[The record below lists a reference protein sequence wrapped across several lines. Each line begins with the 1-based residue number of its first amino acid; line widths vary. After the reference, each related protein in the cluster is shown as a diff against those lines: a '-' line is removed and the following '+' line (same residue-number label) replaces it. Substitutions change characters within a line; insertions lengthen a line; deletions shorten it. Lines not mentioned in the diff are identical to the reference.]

1 MSNNTLNHDNNIGLN
16 MIVKDEAHVI
26 EELLRSVAPYISTY
40 TIVDTGSSD
49 ATPKII
55 TDVMSQLGIK
65 GNLYHRPWKNFGA
78 NRTEALELA
87 NGAAKFHWV
96 IDADDLIVGKIVFPK
111 LELPSYFMKYGRDF
125 KYKRQQIFNDDLPW
139 KYIGVLHE
147 YASCGKQV
155 QIGSIEGDYY
165 IESRRL
171 GARNKNP
178 RKYLDD
184 AKVLEAALQE
194 EPNNQRYWFYLGQ
207 SYYDAGEYA
216 LAKDAYLKRAQMQG
230 WDEETFYAK
239 YRFAIC
245 QELLDGTLDQITSAY
260 VEAYRFRP
268 TRAEPLY
275 RLALYMRTKKEY
287 DLSILYSRLALTIS
301 FPSDILFVDSE
312 VYSYKVKDEFSVAA
326 YYCSN
331 ATVQLEG
338 YKVCLE
344 LIRRIDIPTAICER
358 AAKNLE
364 WYDKRYPQLSEL
376 V

>member
-1 MSNNTLNHDNNIGLN
+1 MSSHKPNNENKIGLN
-16 MIVKDEAHVI
+16 MIVKDESHVI
-26 EELLRSVAPYISTY
+26 EQLLRSVAPYIDTY

-49 ATPKII
+49 NTPQVI
-55 TDVMSQLGIK
+55 TDVMNQLGIK
-65 GNLYHRPWKNFGA
+65 GNLHHRPWKNFGA

-87 NGAAKFHWV
+87 RGTAKYHWV
-96 IDADDLIVGKIVFPK
+96 IDADDLIVGQICFPK
-111 LELPSYFMKYGRDF
+111 LDSPSYFMKYGRDF
-125 KYKRQQIFNDDLPW
+125 KYKRQQIFRDDLPW
-139 KYIGVLHE
+139 QYIGVLHE

-184 AKVLEAALQE
+184 AQVLKSALEQE
-194 EPNNQRYWFYLGQ
+194 PDNKRYWFYLGQ
-207 SYYDAGEYA
+207 SYYDAAEYQ
-216 LAKDAYLKRAQMQG
+216 LAKDAYFTRSQMQG

-245 QELLDGTLDQITSAY
+245 KEVLDAPVDELITAHT
-260 VEAYRFRP
+260 EAFRFRP

-275 RLALYMRTKKEY
+275 RLALLLREKKQY
-287 DLSILYSRLALTIS
+287 DLSVLYSRHALTLP
-301 FPSDILFVDSE
+301 FPSDILFVDSD

-331 ATVQLEG
+331 AAIRLEG

-344 LIRRIDIPTAICER
+344 LIRRVDIPTAVSDR
-358 AAKNLE
+358 AASNLE
-364 WYDKRYPQLSEL
+364 WYDKKYPQLSEMI
-376 V
+376 